1 MCMYIY
7 IYVYLYVYIHICIY
21 IHNIFAINIFYILYI
36 HTIYILYIYIFTHY
50 LYTTY
55 VCNQSYSYI
64 YIYITH
70 TYTYIYIIYTYDMIV
85 RQVHVSPHLP
95 LLQLEADPTVRAAT
109 WKIDGRLIARLES
122 LEIPGHQWRHW
133 ETHGENLHHRKP
145 TWKCSSSN
153 KSGYITSYR
162 GHMGPNLWPW
172 QPWLYQ

>member
-1 MCMYIY
+1 MYIY
-7 IYVYLYVYIHICIY
+7 TQYICY
-21 IHNIFAINIFYILYI
+21 KYILY
-36 HTIYILYIYIFTHY
+36 TVYTHY
-50 LYTTY
+50 LYTIYIYLHTTY
-55 VCNQSYSYI
+55 ILHMFVTNHIHTYI
-64 YIYITH
+64 YITHTH

-162 GHMGPNLWPW
+162 GHMGPNLWP
-172 QPWLYQ
+172 

>member
-1 MCMYIY
+1 
-7 IYVYLYVYIHICIY
+7 
-21 IHNIFAINIFYILYI
+21 
-36 HTIYILYIYIFTHY
+36 
-50 LYTTY
+50 
-55 VCNQSYSYI
+55 
-64 YIYITH
+64 
-70 TYTYIYIIYTYDMIV
+70 MIV

-162 GHMGPNLWPW
+162 GHMGPNLWP
-172 QPWLYQ
+172 

>member
-1 MCMYIY
+1 MCIY
-7 IYVYLYVYIHICIY
+7 IYVYIY

-36 HTIYILYIYIFTHY
+36 HTIYILYIYIY
-50 LYTTY
+50 LHTTY
-55 VCNQSYSYI
+55 ILHMVVTNHIHTYIYIYNTHIYI
-64 YIYITH
+64 YIYIL
-70 TYTYIYIIYTYDMIV
+70 YTYDMIV

-172 QPWLYQ
+172 QSWLYQ